1 MSMRSSEASEMICRK
16 DIADLMDRCVGCGA
30 CRDVC
35 PSYRH
40 GGCDPLEVMAGNIE
54 KAKGCL
60 TCGLCND
67 VCGSTIPKKV
77 MMYAACIANDVKIPQ
92 TFYDTG
98 YNLPPASVEGLP
110 VPDYDEDSDDVLMP
124 GCLTVAMAPYLEY
137 SAVEA
142 LRIVGNDVRRFDGGC
157 CTYPIPYRSM
167 SDGDRDAM
175 KHKIADDQNI
185 RQMFNICP
193 GCRDEMS
200 SVCDTDHVI
209 GPLHR
214 NIDVIKGLKGIDL
227 KVASLPGC
235 SLRHHREEFSDIIEA
250 CGCTVV
256 DVEQGCCG
264 KAVPGISEKI
274 MRERQDSLKD
284 VDAVIVG
291 CPSCFARYDAFENGV
306 PVLYI
311 TELVCLAAGDD
322 TTLRFHKN
330 KL

>member
-1 MSMRSSEASEMICRK
+1 MRSSEASEMICRK
-16 DIADLMDRCVGCGA
+16 DIANLMDRCVDCGA

-142 LRIVGNDVRRFDGGC
+142 LRIVGKDVRRFDGGC

-193 GCRDEMS
+193 GC
-200 SVCDTDHVI
+200 
-209 GPLHR
+209 
-214 NIDVIKGLKGIDL
+214 
-227 KVASLPGC
+227 
-235 SLRHHREEFSDIIEA
+235 
-250 CGCTVV
+250 
-256 DVEQGCCG
+256 
-264 KAVPGISEKI
+264 
-274 MRERQDSLKD
+274 
-284 VDAVIVG
+284 
-291 CPSCFARYDAFENGV
+291 
-306 PVLYI
+306 
-311 TELVCLAAGDD
+311 
-322 TTLRFHKN
+322 
-330 KL
+330 